1 MMRANSVSQSLIQ
14 ADDTPWKDW
23 KWKEMR
29 NSRCSNEP
37 SNRSQKAEKTPRSGM
52 HKKEKENQNQ
62 ENMIAIPWKSAWL
75 SSLPSHIQSAA
86 SFHFISFLSFFLCS
100 LLSSLHQLQHH
111 DTYYILAYFLVI
123 HLPQTDI
130 FIVQSL
136 SQWLSDWAHEKMGD
150 LEEQRK
156 WTNVYQGCHCV
167 VMNEWMSEWVSEG
180 SKEAR
185 KESKVNDES

>member
-86 SFHFISFLSFFLCS
+86 SFHFISFFLSFFVLS
-100 LLSSLHQLQHH
+100 SPLLSSSVTTPWHLLHIGLFSLW
-111 DTYYILAYFLVI
+111 I
-123 HLPQTDI
+123 PSRSSI
-130 FIVQSL
+130 FHRLTFSL
-136 SQWLSDWAHEKMGD
+136 FSRCHSDWVIELMRRWVTSKNK
-150 LEEQRK
+150 E
-156 WTNVYQGCHCV
+156 
-167 VMNEWMSEWVSEG
+167 NEPMCIKDVT
-180 SKEAR
+180 
-185 KESKVNDES
+185 VL